1 MSQDPS
7 VYYADYLQ
15 LHKLLDSQDL
25 ESTRAGETVHDEML
39 FIIVHQAYELWFK
52 LIIWELDD
60 VLEMFSQNPVLEREM
75 GTVVAR
81 LRRIIEIQDVLI
93 KQISVLET
101 MTPLDFLDFRDY
113 LFPASGFQSAQFRL
127 VENKLG
133 MRKEDR
139 LLLEGAPYTGR
150 FDDKDRAAVVAS
162 EGPPSLFDLVQ
173 AWLARTPFLEAG
185 EYRFW
190 EEFEGAVLN
199 RLEQDRAIIAANA
212 NLTKK
217 EKEAQLKEFEVTLR
231 QYEAIFDEEK
241 HAAMARRG
249 ERRFSYKAFQGALF
263 ITLYRDLPA
272 LHEPYRVI
280 ELLMDIDEGFT
291 AWRHRHAQMALRMI
305 GRRVGTGGSAGAKYL
320 EKSAERS
327 RVFADLFN
335 LATFLVP
342 RSERPELPEAVAET
356 MRFRYQA

>member
-1 MSQDPS
+1 MSEDPS
-7 VYYADYLQ
+7 VYYGDYLQ
-15 LHKLLDSQDL
+15 LDKLLDAQHPLSA
-25 ESTRAGETVHDEML
+25 RAGETVHDEML

-52 LIIWELDD
+52 QILWELDD
-60 VLEMFSQNPVLEREM
+60 VIEIFSQNPVLEREM

-81 LRRIIEIQDVLI
+81 LRRITEIQDLLI

-133 MRKEDR
+133 MRREDR
-139 LLLEGAPYTGR
+139 LLLEGAPYTER
-150 FDDKDRAAVVAS
+150 FDETDREVVLAS
-162 EGPPSLFDLVQ
+162 EGPPNLFELVE
-173 AWLARTPFLEAG
+173 AWLERTPFLETG
-185 EYRFW
+185 DYRFW
-190 EEFEGAVLN
+190 EEFQGAVRD
-199 RLEQDRAIIAANA
+199 RLESDRAVIAANA
-212 NLTKK
+212 NLT
-217 EKEAQLKEFEVTLR
+217 ESEREAQLKEFTVTIR

-241 HAAMARRG
+241 HAAIARRG
-249 ERRFSYKAFQGALF
+249 ERRFSYQAFQGALF

-280 ELLMDIDEGFT
+280 ELLMDIDEGFA

-305 GRRVGTGGSAGAKYL
+305 GRRIGTGGSAGAKYL
-320 EKSAERS
+320 ERSAERS

-342 RSERPELPEAVAET
+342 RSERPELPETVAET